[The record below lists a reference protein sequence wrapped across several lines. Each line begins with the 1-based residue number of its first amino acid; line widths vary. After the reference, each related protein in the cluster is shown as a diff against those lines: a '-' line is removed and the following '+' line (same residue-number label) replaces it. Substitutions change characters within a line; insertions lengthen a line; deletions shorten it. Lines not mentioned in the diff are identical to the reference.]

1 LGVVKIWEV
10 GKKKRPPVPKE
21 VIEQVVARAK
31 GRCERCGTALNNL
44 RYRLH
49 HKDMDP
55 YNNELSNLLV
65 LCPNCHSMIEGAHP
79 EEILS
84 LYQYN

>member
-1 LGVVKIWEV
+1 MVKIWEV
-10 GKKKRPPVPKE
+10 GKKKRSKVTPDALK
-21 VIEQVVARAK
+21 QVLARS
-31 GRCERCGTALNNL
+31 GGTCERCGTSLHGL
-44 RYRLH
+44 RYHIH

-55 YNNELSNLLV
+55 YNNELSNLLM
-65 LCPNCHSMIEGAHP
+65 LCPNCYSRIEGAHP